1 MWVFLSLEY
10 DFLKKYLWCSRL
22 VELYVFVFLILFI
35 TDPYR
40 ILLTELFY
48 LVIIL
53 SKSLFSLLFN

>member
-1 MWVFLSLEY
+1 MWGFLSLEY

-35 TDPYR
+35 TGPYR

>member
-1 MWVFLSLEY
+1 MWGFLSLEY

-40 ILLTELFY
+40 ILLTESFY